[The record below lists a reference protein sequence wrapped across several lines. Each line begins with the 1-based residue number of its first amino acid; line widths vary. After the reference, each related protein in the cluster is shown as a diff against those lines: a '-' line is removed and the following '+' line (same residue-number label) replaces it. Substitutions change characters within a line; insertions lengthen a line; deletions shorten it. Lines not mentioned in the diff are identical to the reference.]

1 LTEVYAAQQLQEYA
15 ISIDE
20 IVEWNDPT
28 HRTEVE
34 GEVVAIALYDVTS
47 YYGHFSAIP
56 KQRQGVSKD
65 CSNQFNSSQWKWS
78 CSAT

>member
-1 LTEVYAAQQLQEYA
+1 MEYLLTEVYAVQQLQEYT

-34 GEVVAIALYDVTS
+34 GEAVAIALYDESS
-47 YYGHFSAIP
+47 YCGHFFAIP
-56 KQRQGVSKD
+56 
-65 CSNQFNSSQWKWS
+65 
-78 CSAT
+78 